1 MNNESCY
8 LVLKD
13 QPYGWQLVLGSV
25 EWLGAPKRW
34 AIRGSEPSDS
44 FTFSIGMVVDAACAA
59 PLIGRWRWSVRGD
72 VQVSKGTRW
81 MPWRQEAMKG
91 VGACDKLR

>member
-1 MNNESCY
+1 
-8 LVLKD
+8 
-13 QPYGWQLVLGSV
+13 
-25 EWLGAPKRW
+25 
-34 AIRGSEPSDS
+34 
-44 FTFSIGMVVDAACAA
+44 MVVDAACAA
-59 PLIGRWRWSVRGD
+59 SVAEPRGSGSPVLRATRRRWRWSVRGD